1 MGMLYEL
8 EEEADRN
15 ITHQMQQTLQDAL
28 DGYRVMCAKCDLAMH
43 RHHRYN
49 RALVTKYGELRL
61 RVPVYRCGEC
71 GGMSSGMELIGEV
84 ERGKR
89 FSKKREMRR

>member
-15 ITHQMQQTLQDAL
+15 ITRQMQQTLQEAL
-28 DGYRVMCAKCDLAMH
+28 DRYRVMCDKCDLAMH
-43 RHHRYN
+43 RHHRYS
-49 RALVTKYGELRL
+49 RA
-61 RVPVYRCGEC
+61 PVYRCSEC
-71 GGMSSGMELIGEV
+71 GGMSSGMESIGEV

-89 FSKKREMRR
+89 FSKKTRTEAIRLAAMGLQLWD